1 MEYYHNSSWLEH
13 GGAPDKAARSGF
25 VSAIDAYLKQNGKY
39 AKNESKITF
48 QDVADCLVLV
58 TNCFSTQT
66 SYENQTKKSINNR
79 FIQEAMTEFFRSRLQ
94 VYFLENKQEA
104 DRIAEQVLIN
114 KRSRETAE
122 RAAHHGQK
130 EALRQSRHRQPRAEI
145 RRLPQ
150 PRRQPPRAVY
160 RRGRFRHGLRSSSR
174 ATRNFRASCPSAAK
188 FSTA

>member
-1 MEYYHNSSWLEH
+1 MKS
-13 GGAPDKAARSGF
+13 AF

-122 RAAHHGQK
+122 RARITVKKKLSGNLDIANRVQK
-130 EALRQSRHRQPRAEI
+130 FVDCRSRDAS
-145 RRLPQ
+145 RRELYIVAI
-150 PRRQPPRAVY
+150 PPWA
-160 RRGRFRHGLRSSSR
+160 RSSSR

-188 FSTA
+188 SSTA